1 MNPRLSLYFSEEAH
15 EKFKEIKSYLKESS
29 ALQKQYRNNSAT
41 LVTLIEVFYKLF
53 IELGEGKNFYERLT
67 QLEKNFGDAF
77 DSGNDNK
84 AIHRQLDQILYL
96 TLTNFHAITKDDF
109 DVQDL
114 ESIYSRL
121 DPTQHELMARINDV
135 IQEDVARGQT
145 IKHSH

>member
-1 MNPRLSLYFSEEAH
+1 MNPRLSLYFSEETH

-67 QLEKNFGDAF
+67 QLEKNLGDTF

-109 DVQDL
+109 DV
-114 ESIYSRL
+114 
-121 DPTQHELMARINDV
+121 
-135 IQEDVARGQT
+135 
-145 IKHSH
+145 

>member
-1 MNPRLSLYFSEEAH
+1 MNPRLSLYFSEETH

-53 IELGEGKNFYERLT
+53 IELGEGKKFLWAT
-67 QLEKNFGDAF
+67 DSAGKKFGGCLWF
-77 DSGNDNK
+77 WNDNK

-114 ESIYSRL
+114 ESIHSRL

>member
-1 MNPRLSLYFSEEAH
+1 M
-15 EKFKEIKSYLKESS
+15 
-29 ALQKQYRNNSAT
+29 Q
-41 LVTLIEVFYKLF
+41 EVFYKLF

-67 QLEKNFGDAF
+67 QLEKNFGDSF
-77 DSGNDNK
+77 DSGSDNK

-109 DVQDL
+109 DVQEL
-114 ESIYSRL
+114 ESIHSRL

>member
-1 MNPRLSLYFSEEAH
+1 MNPRLSLYFSEETH

-67 QLEKNFGDAF
+67 QLEKNFGGSF

-114 ESIYSRL
+114 EIDGKNQRCHSRRYCTWSNYQTFSLRYS
-121 DPTQHELMARINDV
+121 
-135 IQEDVARGQT
+135 
-145 IKHSH
+145 KW